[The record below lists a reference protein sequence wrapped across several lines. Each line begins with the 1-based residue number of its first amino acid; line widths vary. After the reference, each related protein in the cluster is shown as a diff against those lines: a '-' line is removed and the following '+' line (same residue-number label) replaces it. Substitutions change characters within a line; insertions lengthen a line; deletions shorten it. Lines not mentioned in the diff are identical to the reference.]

1 MQSATAANF
10 HAPVLNRSL
19 LPDQD
24 FPIKT
29 EWIMNLWQLRKCT
42 QEDALRELLN
52 SRAKGSLQAMDVIK
66 LTSTLERMQGCHKD
80 MTEVQKALFANLK
93 CFRSHPT
100 IDIFLAQFRPE
111 TWSKQLRF
119 RCLGLFGNSRSGKS
133 CKALSLF
140 GPEATLKVNCQG
152 LPTGAIPSIARFD
165 RSVHRCILWD
175 EVRPDQ
181 VLGNKEV
188 FQSGPWPV
196 TLGQS
201 VCNQHSY
208 QVWLYH
214 TAHILCSND
223 FRMTTA
229 EGASQEDA
237 DWLTQNLYIATLPV
251 GERWFSGTFLP

>member
-10 HAPVLNRSL
+10 HAPELNRSL

-66 LTSTLERMQGCHKD
+66 LTSSLERMQGCHKD

-111 TWSKQLRF
+111 TWSKAAKDAK
-119 RCLGLFGNSRSGKS
+119 GL
-133 CKALSLF
+133 
-140 GPEATLKVNCQG
+140 
-152 LPTGAIPSIARFD
+152 I
-165 RSVHRCILWD
+165 H
-175 EVRPDQ
+175 
-181 VLGNKEV
+181 
-188 FQSGPWPV
+188 
-196 TLGQS
+196 
-201 VCNQHSY
+201 
-208 QVWLYH
+208 
-214 TAHILCSND
+214 
-223 FRMTTA
+223 
-229 EGASQEDA
+229 
-237 DWLTQNLYIATLPV
+237 
-251 GERWFSGTFLP
+251 